1 MIYCII
7 FNVSVGFDEHSNAY
21 GELERI
27 GKEVV
32 VADTVLLRVHV

>member
-1 MIYCII
+1 MIYCTSC
-7 FNVSVGFDEHSNAY
+7 NVSVGFDEHSAY